1 MPSFGFSTIFK
12 ESKEGEPNISKV
24 GQLFSDKFRPA
35 MSQFEIPKL
44 LNEREK
50 QVQEEIDSREL
61 EDLSNLVDEDGKRIK
76 ISPEEFREMKR
87 QDARF
92 SLERDEESAMTPEER
107 EELER
112 ASYVKD
118 PYARKEAMKMKHQE
132 YRTIKVGPYSL
143 LQNGQMV

>member
-1 MPSFGFSTIFK
+1 MGFQQPPKFGFSSIFK
-12 ESKEGEPNISKV
+12 EKTSEDEPRISEV
-24 GQLFSDKFRPA
+24 GRLFSDKFRPA

-44 LNEREK
+44 LNERER
-50 QVQEEIDSREL
+50 QVQEELDSREL
-61 EDLSNLVDEDGKRIK
+61 EDLSNLVDENGKRIR
-76 ISPEEFREMKR
+76 ISPEEFREMQK

-92 SLERDEESAMTPEER
+92 SYSRDDEAALTPEER

-118 PYARKEAMKMKHQE
+118 PYARQEAMKMKHQE

-143 LQNGQMV
+143 L